1 MDKHAA
7 KAKMS
12 NEKSELWSPLDNIR
26 NNLPNRAKVTTSKL
40 QNSNYKR
47 YSTSSF
53 VSVSSLVTNNTLTN
67 LADITNSSY
76 TETDK
81 SKLQEQNFDDERLLD
96 NLNLS
101 SYEED
106 ILSKALQQQRQ
117 QEYQENRSAKEDLTR
132 SSGFEWKENDSKMDQ
147 RNISSNSMFSHHSHA
162 PTVCVPAAGFASL
175 SVSGKPVKNVGR
187 NRNRQGSVHQR
198 NFSTGFIN
206 STAANESAEN
216 IMSFDAPKLT
226 APLAS
231 IPNSHKRSESW
242 SIQRSHINDVDTHE
256 ETVQVFNNV
265 TDLMNSPSGKAEP
278 KSKVGD
284 NPNKTPKNPMSVV
297 TPNASTTKFEFPAQ
311 AKQHEQAEQIH
322 DNNYVKPRTPRFKT
336 PTSSRHGSF
345 SSGNTKA
352 FFQNFSLTKSPSITP
367 NKHHFSNQQSKKST
381 PYLHPP
387 LHFDMNENTHEKPT
401 FRHHKKKSSTFSIK
415 NIFKASPKPS
425 PFLDAAEVS
434 SEDVLHSRETPQ
446 KKTGFVYVPPE
457 LPSPPRPP
465 QFYSQTSFSSAGL
478 GGKKLIESEPLVSS
492 EDRIKL
498 AIDLKFKGLYKEST
512 DQLFMACQENDKMAF
527 LLYGLAL
534 KLGTGIMPNPAESL
548 RYIKRAC
555 GINNKEDEQT
565 KIFDESAKLDPY
577 ELSFN
582 HAEAVPDVPPEPLA
596 PALYEAGLFYLK
608 GPSGHN
614 SQSSSPAMPNAP
626 AVTPSSNS
634 AHLST
639 KSPAF
644 SASTA
649 SLSASSTRSSCSMA
663 ESFDDFEI
671 DELRALRYLELSASL
686 GNKDSILLCGSI
698 WCKEKPAV
706 RPKDLVRAAS
716 WFRIAESKGCRLTG
730 SEWIYREKYMD
741 KEKSTSIMK
750 KRLSTT

>member
-1 MDKHAA
+1 MNEHAP
-7 KAKMS
+7 KAKVS
-12 NEKSELWSPLDNIR
+12 DGKGDLLSPLDNIR
-26 NNLPNRAKVTTSKL
+26 NNLPNRTKVTTSKL

-53 VSVSSLVTNNTLTN
+53 VSVSSLATNNTLTN

-76 TETDK
+76 NGTDK
-81 SKLQEQNFDDERLLD
+81 FNLQEQNFDDERLLD

-106 ILSKALQQQRQ
+106 ILSRALQQQRQ
-117 QEYQENRSAKEDLTR
+117 QEYQETGSNKIDFVRSP
-132 SSGFEWKENDSKMDQ
+132 SCEWKKNNSRIDQ
-147 RNISSNSMFSHHSHA
+147 RNISSSSVFSQHSRV

-175 SVSGKPVKNVGR
+175 SVSDKPVSGVGP
-187 NRNRQGSVHQR
+187 NRNRQSSVHQR

-206 STAANESAEN
+206 SSAANESTDN
-216 IMSFDAPKLT
+216 IMHFDAPKLST
-226 APLAS
+226 PLAS
-231 IPNSHKRSESW
+231 VPNTHKRSESW

-256 ETVQVFNNV
+256 ETVQVFSNV
-265 TDLMNSPSGKAEP
+265 KDLMSLPRGKFEP
-278 KSKVGD
+278 KLKVGD
-284 NPNKTPKNPMSVV
+284 IIDKTPEKTMNVV
-297 TPNASTTKFEFPAQ
+297 TPNASTTKFQFPAQ
-311 AKQHEQAEQIH
+311 DKQTEQTPDQS
-322 DNNYVKPRTPRFKT
+322 YVKPRTPRFKT
-336 PTSSRHGSF
+336 PSSSRHGSF
-345 SSGNTKA
+345 SSGTTKA
-352 FFQNFSLTKSPSITP
+352 FFQSFSLKKSPSVTP
-367 NKHHFSNQQSKKST
+367 NKHHSASQQSKKSI
-381 PYLHPP
+381 PHLHPP
-387 LHFDMNENTHEKPT
+387 LHFAANDNAHEKST
-401 FRHHKKKSSTFSIK
+401 FKHHKKKSSTFSIK
-415 NIFKASPKPS
+415 NMFKASPKPS
-425 PFLDAAEVS
+425 PFADTLEVS
-434 SEDVLHSRETPQ
+434 SEDILHSRETPL

-465 QFYSQTSFSSAGL
+465 QFYSQTSFSSAGT

-498 AIDLKFKGLYKEST
+498 AIDLKFKGQYKEST

-565 KIFDESAKLDPY
+565 IIFEKSDKLDPY
-577 ELSFN
+577 ELSLN
-582 HAEAVPDVPPEPLA
+582 HAIAVPDVPPEPLA

-608 GPSGHN
+608 GPSGH
-614 SQSSSPAMPNAP
+614 SDHCSSPVMSNAS
-626 AVTPSSNS
+626 AITPSSNS
-634 AHLST
+634 AHLSG

-644 SASTA
+644 SASTG
-649 SLSASSTRSSCSMA
+649 SLSASSTRSNNSMT
-663 ESFDDFEI
+663 ESFDDFEV

-686 GNKDSILLCGSI
+686 GNTDSILLCGSI
-698 WCKEKPAV
+698 WCKEKPTV
-706 RPKDLVRAAS
+706 RPKDLVRAAA

-730 SEWIYREKYMD
+730 SDWIYREKYMD

-750 KRLSTT
+750 KRLSIT